1 MSKANILIVEDDPH
15 IAEFIRVQI
24 QASGYTTVGIVSTA
38 TEAINL
44 ARSESPDLVLM
55 DIILADDMD
64 GIEAAHIIYSTLNIP
79 VLYLTGQTDDDFFE
93 RAKVTEPFAYLL
105 KPINERE
112 LNLTIGMALYR
123 HQLESKLK
131 LRNL

>member
-1 MSKANILIVEDDPH
+1 
-15 IAEFIRVQI
+15 
-24 QASGYTTVGIVSTA
+24 
-38 TEAINL
+38 
-44 ARSESPDLVLM
+44 
-55 DIILADDMD
+55 MD

-112 LNLTIGMALYR
+112 LNLGVGMSLYR

-131 LRNL
+131 LSEKQLAEA